1 MYYFTIRSGNAERD
15 CTNPTINKWYMGVFE
30 DGKWI
35 TTTEK
40 IILGS
45 NILRVLD
52 AGCPN
57 DPGLIGPRRQLRN

>member
-1 MYYFTIRSGNAERD
+1 
-15 CTNPTINKWYMGVFE
+15 MGVFE

-40 IILGS
+40 ILLGS
-45 NILRVLD
+45 NILRLLD

-57 DPGLIGPRRQLRN
+57 DPGLIGPRRQLYVANKYGALRLI